1 MHRFART
8 WFCSIVL
15 FALPVSATPAEA
27 QTEGEYLYNVT
38 MLRAAPGHFTE
49 LIQALREAEAIHRE
63 AGDLVPFWV
72 RHSQGDQWDFMLIR
86 PMGSLREYADA
97 SRLERREAA
106 WGSPAGAALSGRLEA
121 FTAYEEEWFARSVP
135 VEELGRRFES
145 SGLFHIEMFAGLPG
159 KRGELME
166 QRRMENRYYRHLN
179 RQENVLFVREAGPN
193 WDAMTIG
200 FYPSLQEYAA
210 AGVRYTDAQQN
221 DAALAAGFEGVGD
234 ISPYLRSLLSY
245 HHDTLAVPVN

>member
-1 MHRFART
+1 MHHLART
-8 WFCSIVL
+8 WSWSIVL
-15 FALPVSATPAEA
+15 FALLASATPADG

-63 AGDLVPFWV
+63 AGDRVPFRV

-86 PMGSLREYADA
+86 PMGSLGAYAEA
-97 SRLERREAA
+97 SRMARREAA
-106 WGSPAGAALSGRLEA
+106 WNSPAGTALSERLEA

-135 VEELGRRFES
+135 VEELGRRFEG

-159 KRGELME
+159 KRGELLE
-166 QRRMENRYYRHLN
+166 QRRMENRYYRHLG

-200 FYPSLQEYAA
+200 FYPSLQDYAA
-210 AGVRYTDAQQN
+210 AGVRYSEEQQN
-221 DAALAAGFEGVGD
+221 DAALAAGFDGVSD